1 MTDMAVMVLFVD
13 IPVMGVNRLILRP
26 LLTLE
31 EQGERHLDY
40 TIDQKKNQRG
50 ALFATERSM
59 SSGGKGRRVTP
70 IIVSEKPSC
79 GKCIIARRI
88 SGVITPH
95 SIRF

>member
-26 LLTLE
+26 VLTLE

-40 TIDQKKNQRG
+40 TIDKKNQRG

-59 SSGGKGRRVTP
+59 SFGGKGRRVTP
-70 IIVSEKPSC
+70 IIVSEKPAY